1 MLSIDQMRSTL
12 QELANL
18 PGDRPFGLPGVFYT
32 SPAYFDWE
40 CAHVLRDGWHCLG
53 RIDEV
58 AEPGDFFTLQL
69 LNEPLIVVRGDD
81 GEVRVLSNV
90 CRHRGMPLAEG
101 SGNIKRF
108 ICSYHAW
115 AYGRDGALLR
125 APRMENAGFDA
136 SSCRL
141 NSFPVQVWRGF
152 IYASLS
158 ATAAPFG
165 AETQALDDML
175 APYETET
182 FCLVH
187 SASELWNT
195 NWKCLVENFMEGYHL
210 SVVHP
215 QTLHGYTPTGLAKK
229 SVSGPGFTS
238 YNANYP
244 QDIPSR
250 GAGAAGL
257 SEVERQRSSLFA
269 RFPNQVASQAAS
281 LLVSLYIFPRSPDQ
295 IEVKWTMSV
304 YGNDLDD
311 DTIAGRI
318 ALWEEVNREDR
329 EKLERMQVS
338 LHSAHADS
346 GPLATDDYEGT
357 IRDFLLWLAHQ
368 DKAVDAGLSVA

>member
-1 MLSIDQMRSTL
+1 MSSIDQMRSTL

-18 PGDRPFGLPGVFYT
+18 PGDRPFGLPGAFYT

-40 CAHVLRDGWHCLG
+40 CAHVLRDGWNCLG
-53 RIDEV
+53 RVDEV
-58 AEPGDFFTLQL
+58 PEPGDFFTLQL
-69 LNEPLIVVRGDD
+69 LKEPLIVVRGDD

-125 APRMENAGFDA
+125 APRMENAGFDV

-165 AETQALDDML
+165 AEAQALDDML
-175 APYETET
+175 APYETDD
-182 FCLVH
+182 FRLVH

-210 SVVHP
+210 SVVNP
-215 QTLHGYTPTGLAKK
+215 
-229 SVSGPGFTS
+229 
-238 YNANYP
+238 
-244 QDIPSR
+244 
-250 GAGAAGL
+250 
-257 SEVERQRSSLFA
+257 
-269 RFPNQVASQAAS
+269 
-281 LLVSLYIFPRSPDQ
+281 
-295 IEVKWTMSV
+295 
-304 YGNDLDD
+304 
-311 DTIAGRI
+311 
-318 ALWEEVNREDR
+318 
-329 EKLERMQVS
+329 
-338 LHSAHADS
+338 
-346 GPLATDDYEGT
+346 
-357 IRDFLLWLAHQ
+357 
-368 DKAVDAGLSVA
+368 